1 MRLLANAQCLE
12 YRCEHCGFD
21 WCAVDEAIDAE
32 SCPNCST
39 PDVAPNLAHSLHPAA
54 IAVEA
59 RP

>member
-1 MRLLANAQCLE
+1 MKLFTHARCLE

-21 WCAVDEAIDAE
+21 WCALDEASDTD

-39 PDVAPNLAHSLHPAA
+39 SDVAPSHAHSLHLAA
-54 IAVEA
+54 LAEEA

>member
-1 MRLLANAQCLE
+1 MKLLTDAQYLE

-21 WCAVDEAIDAE
+21 WCAVDEAIGAE

-39 PDVAPNLAHSLHPAA
+39 PDVAPGHLHSLHPAA
-54 IAVEA
+54 IAEEA